1 MDESDEQQGSR
12 GPTIKQ
18 RLLALGGI
26 VAIVGVAVVGLIAAG
41 LIGNQGGGEG
51 IEDVL
56 VFEPPRAAEQA
67 DLDVGPSV
75 GKLAPDFE
83 ISDFDGTRHL
93 LSGFRGTPVYV
104 NFWATWCIP
113 CQIELPDLQI
123 LQERHEDD
131 LVVIA
136 VNRREPLDRAES
148 YFENIP
154 LEGGGQGL
162 DFAVNGI
169 DPDDTLYSEY
179 RALGMPASYFIDRN
193 GVVVEV
199 FNGLISLERME
210 EAVAEAGAVTFTPV
224 AASLN

>member
-1 MDESDEQQGSR
+1 MGKESRRARSG
-12 GPTIKQ
+12 GPTLQQ
-18 RLLALGGI
+18 RLFALGGI
-26 VAIVGVAVVGLIAAG
+26 LAIVGVALVGLWAAG

-56 VFEPPRAAEQA
+56 VFDPARAPEQA
-67 DLDVGPSV
+67 DLDVGPSA
-75 GKLAPDFE
+75 GKLAPNFE
-83 ISDFDGTRHL
+83 ISDYDGSRQL
-93 LSGFRGTPVYV
+93 LSDFRGTPVYV

-113 CQIELPDLQI
+113 CQVELPDVQI
-123 LQERHEDD
+123 LQDRHGDD

-136 VNRREPLDRAES
+136 VNRRESLDRAES

-154 LEGGGQGL
+154 LEDGGQGL

-193 GVVVEV
+193 GVVTEV

-210 EAVAEAGAVTFTPV
+210 EAIAAAGAVTFTPV
-224 AASLN
+224 VASSD

>member
-1 MDESDEQQGSR
+1 MGSQPSQPPTG
-12 GPTIKQ
+12 GPTVKQ
-18 RLLALGGI
+18 RFLALGGL
-26 VAIVGVAVVGLIAAG
+26 VAIVGVAVVGLTAVN

-56 VFEPPRAAEQA
+56 VFEPPRAVEQA

-83 ISDFDGTRHL
+83 ISDFDGSRHL
-93 LSGFRGTPVYV
+93 LSDFRGTPVYL

-136 VNRREPLDRAES
+136 VNRRESLDRAKS

-193 GVVVEV
+193 GVVTKV
-199 FNGLISLERME
+199 FNGLINLEMME
-210 EAVAEAGAVTFTPV
+210 EAVAEAGAVTPLV
-224 AASLN
+224 ASSN